1 MTRREL
7 GPFNDRTITVDG
19 YGQICIERRKINLS
33 TMFAAQTARVAARHQ
48 YQCFTTLYS
57 MTRQLELIVS

>member
-19 YGQICIERRKINLS
+19 YGQICIERRRSI
-33 TMFAAQTARVAARHQ
+33 
-48 YQCFTTLYS
+48 
-57 MTRQLELIVS
+57 